1 VNTSK
6 DNPTNNS
13 ETPIKPTESRT
24 WGEWWK
30 DTIHFWSHILDLREG
45 LDRKGTL
52 IGIQKNIETKGAN
65 VWLLICSICI
75 ASIGLNLN
83 SPAVIIGAMLIS
95 PLMSPILGI
104 GLSIGIND
112 KKTLWASI
120 RHFLIA
126 IVVSLVTSSFYF
138 LVTPFDGLTSEMA
151 ARTSPTILDVL
162 VAFFGGIAGIV
173 AGSRKDLINAVP
185 GVAIATALLP
195 PLCVTGYG
203 LANFEWEIAWGS
215 FYLFFLNSTFVSLA
229 TYIVVRILRY
239 PYKQYIN
246 RKEARRTKLIIAAS
260 ASLLVIPS
268 FLKLFEILGDLR
280 EKQQITQ
287 YVESAFNTNRLQALK
302 WDLIKTDST
311 NNLKVVV
318 VGDYVTPD
326 QIAQYQV
333 QLHQNAPNCYL
344 ELVQMEEEPPNF
356 DAQTENLKAD
366 ILARMEAMNQIR
378 DEKDQKIL
386 ALQQEVSKIQSD
398 SIPLLAL
405 QTELKILF
413 PDLEK
418 FSIAKVPQADFGTK
432 IDSIHLL
439 LLQWNK
445 TNLTPELQTAKETQL
460 QDWLQAK
467 LALDTLQVVEY

>member
-1 VNTSK
+1 MSK
-6 DNPTNNS
+6 DNTLKNS
-13 ETPIKPTESRT
+13 EIPPKPSDSKT

-30 DTIHFWSHILDLREG
+30 DSVHFWSHILDLREG

-52 IGIQKNIETKGAN
+52 LSIQKNIETKGAN
-65 VWLLICSICI
+65 VWLLICAICI
-75 ASIGLNLN
+75 ASIGLNVN

-126 IVVSLVTSSFYF
+126 IVVSLITSSFYF
-138 LVTPFDGLTSEMA
+138 LVTPFEGLTSEMA

-229 TYIVVRILRY
+229 TYIIVRVLRY

-246 RKEARRTKLIIAAS
+246 RKEARRTKFIIAAS

-287 YVESAFNTNRLQALK
+287 YVESEFNTDELQALK
-302 WDLIKTDST
+302 WDFTKTDST
-311 NNLKVVV
+311 SNLKVVV
-318 VGDYVTPD
+318 VGDY
-326 QIAQYQV
+326 IAPEEIPQYQAK
-333 QLHQNAPNCYL
+333 LYENAPNCNL

-378 DEKDQKIL
+378 DEKDKEIL
-386 ALQQEVSKIQSD
+386 ALQQQVNKVKNN
-398 SIPLLAL
+398 SIPLLDL
-405 QTELKILF
+405 QKELKILF
-413 PDLEK
+413 PSLEK
-418 FSIAKVPQADFGTK
+418 FSISKVPQADFGTK
-432 IDSIHLL
+432 IDSINLL
-439 LLQWNK
+439 LLKWDK
-445 TNLTPELQTAKETQL
+445 SNLTPEVQTAKETQL

-467 LALDTLQVVEY
+467 LELNNIQVVEY